1 MLCDKLETKMK
12 GTAADG
18 EIKRLFSG
26 TMKSYV
32 KCIDIDFESART
44 EDFYGESDLGSR
56 LQSSLAL
63 TCRHGMQTFNLT

>member
-12 GTAADG
+12 GTQADG
-18 EIKRLFSG
+18 AIKRLFSG

-44 EDFYGESDLGSR
+44 EDFYGEFL
-56 LQSSLAL
+56 
-63 TCRHGMQTFNLT
+63 